1 MRLRDLGLGVG
12 RLEPGDANS
21 VTDVAG
27 VHVGHAPGAAGGL
40 TALVPFAGAPRRFFA
55 GRWSLD
61 GGDEL
66 IGGLA
71 MTEDFGALST
81 PLVLAPPQAAGRV
94 YDGLLD
100 YGFQLDAGLPED
112 AGWPPG
118 LIAVDG
124 VPASSVSLHAALT
137 EDQVAAALSAASAAP
152 PTEGQAGVGRG
163 LAAFGVRAGIGTAS
177 RRPPA
182 GSVVG
187 VLLAA
192 NGGEPRGLTVDGERV
207 GPRLGLAPL
216 APERRR
222 TFAAVI
228 ATDAPLLP
236 VQLDR
241 LAQRAAF
248 GLVRVGL
255 LDENTSGGTILA
267 LSTTGLRD
275 DAPAGPGAVRAAATA
290 ERALPELFAAAA
302 ESCEEAVL
310 NALVAASAQPSLD
323 GSPPLPAERLRPGGR

>member
-1 MRLRDLGLGVG
+1 MRLRDLGLAVG
-12 RLEPGDANS
+12 RLEPGAANA

-27 VHVGHAPGAAGGL
+27 VHVGHAAGGGSGV

-66 IGGLA
+66 TGGLA

-81 PLVLAPPQAAGRV
+81 PLVLAPPQAAGRI
-94 YDGLLD
+94 YDGLLA

-124 VPASSVSLHAALT
+124 VPAPAASLHAALT
-137 EDQVAAALSAASAAP
+137 QGTVAAALAAATGEP
-152 PTEGQAGVGRG
+152 PAEGQAGVGRG
-163 LAAFGVRAGIGTAS
+163 LAAFGARAGVGTAS
-177 RRPPA
+177 RRLTSGDA
-182 GSVVG
+182 VVG

-192 NGGEPRGLTVDGERV
+192 NGGEPGSLTVDGERV

-228 ATDAPLLP
+228 VTDAPLLP

-241 LAQRAAF
+241 LAQRASF

-255 LDENTSGGTILA
+255 LDEHTSGGTILA
-267 LSTTGLRD
+267 LSTTALRD
-275 DAPAGPGAVRAAATA
+275 DTPAGPGTVRASATA
-290 ERALPELFAAAA
+290 ESGLPELFAAAA

-310 NALVAASAQPSLD
+310 NAVVAASGQAGLD
-323 GSPPLPAERLRPGGR
+323 GSPPLPAGRLGADR

>member
-1 MRLRDLGLGVG
+1 MRLRDLGLAVG
-12 RLEPGDANS
+12 RLEPGAANA
-21 VTDVAG
+21 VTDVPG
-27 VHVGHAPGAAGGL
+27 VRVGDAPGSASGV
-40 TALVPFAGAPRRFFA
+40 TVLVPFTGAPRRYFA

-81 PLVLAPPQAAGRV
+81 PLVLAPPQAAGRI
-94 YDGLLD
+94 YDGLLA
-100 YGFQLDAGLPED
+100 YGFGLDAGLPED

-124 VPASSVSLHAALT
+124 VPAPAASLHAGLT
-137 EDQVAAALSAASAAP
+137 EEHVAAALSAASGAP
-152 PTEGQAGVGRG
+152 PAEGQAGVGRG
-163 LAAFGVRAGIGTAS
+163 LAAFGARAGVGTAS
-177 RRPPA
+177 RRLPGGA
-182 GSVVG
+182 VVG

-192 NGGEPRGLTVDGERV
+192 NGGEPGSLTVDGERV
-207 GPRLGLAPL
+207 GPRLGLARL

-222 TFAAVI
+222 TFAAVV

-241 LAQRAAF
+241 LALRASF

-255 LDENTSGGTILA
+255 LDGNTSGGTILA
-267 LSTTGLRD
+267 LSTTALRD
-275 DAPAGPGAVRAAATA
+275 DAPAGPGAVRASATA
-290 ERALPELFAAAA
+290 ESGLPALFAAAA

-310 NALVAASAQPSLD
+310 NAIVAASGQPTLD
-323 GSPPLPAERLRPGGR
+323 GSPPLPADRLGADR

>member
-1 MRLRDLGLGVG
+1 MRLRDLGLAVG
-12 RLEPGDANS
+12 RLEPGAANA

-27 VHVGHAPGAAGGL
+27 VRVGHAAGGGSGV
-40 TALVPFAGAPRRFFA
+40 TALVPFAAAPRRFFA

-66 IGGLA
+66 TGGLA

-81 PLVLAPPQAAGRV
+81 PLVLAPPQAAGRI
-94 YDGLLD
+94 YDGLLA

-124 VPASSVSLHAALT
+124 VPAPAASLHAGLT
-137 EDQVAAALSAASAAP
+137 EEHVAAALAAASEEP
-152 PTEGQAGVGRG
+152 PAEGQSGVGRG
-163 LAAFGVRAGIGTAS
+163 LAAFGARAGIGTAS
-177 RRPPA
+177 RRLPG

-192 NGGEPRGLTVDGERV
+192 NGGEPGSLTVDGERV
-207 GPRLGLAPL
+207 GPRLGLEPL
-216 APERRR
+216 ALQRRR
-222 TFAAVI
+222 TFAAVV

-241 LAQRAAF
+241 LALRASF

-255 LDENTSGGTILA
+255 LDEHTSGGTILA
-267 LSTTGLRD
+267 LSTTALRD
-275 DAPAGPGAVRAAATA
+275 DTPAGPGAVTAAATA
-290 ERALPELFAAAA
+290 EGELSELFAAAA

-310 NALVAASAQPSLD
+310 NALVAASGQAGLD
-323 GSPPLPAERLRPGGR
+323 GSPPLPAGRLGADR